1 MVAGG
6 TRLLGPGPERPRQ
19 LKKCSRN
26 ERRLG
31 GCRQVSLWISPDG
44 ITRSWSSP
52 SHPSLRSNGLPFLG
66 HKTAVFKFVSPVRP
80 PRHTGSRW
88 DFRGDDGEGGEGAE
102 DPGGLGLRGEA
113 SLGLMSTINSRK
125 WTPSYQAVGAGKEG
139 VRAQRGAN
147 READGTFCPQ
157 PPSPPGDAS
166 FPPTRGPSAVS
177 P

>member
-1 MVAGG
+1 MVAEG

-88 DFRGDDGEGGEGAE
+88 DFRGDNGEGGEGDE

-113 SLGLMSTINSRK
+113 SLVLMYTINSQK
-125 WTPSYQAVGAGKEG
+125 WTPNYQATGAGKEG
-139 VRAQRGAN
+139 GPGSTGGQQGGGWYFLPTA
-147 READGTFCPQ
+147 
-157 PPSPPGDAS
+157 PSPPGDAS